1 MHLNSAERIYSQLEH
16 EALAII
22 YGVENSMRTFM
33 DKNSYSMLKNV
44 SQTWLHQES
53 KGGHSPLWD
62 IGMTFAT
69 KLEQVWEMLM
79 P

>member
-1 MHLNSAERIYSQLEH
+1 MMSLQKS
-16 EALAII
+16 
-22 YGVENSMRTFM
+22 SMRTFM
-33 DKNSYSMLKNV
+33 AENSRSIQTTNPFPSYSMLKNA
-44 SQTWLHQES
+44 SQTWHHRES
-53 KGGHSPLWD
+53 KGGHSLLRD